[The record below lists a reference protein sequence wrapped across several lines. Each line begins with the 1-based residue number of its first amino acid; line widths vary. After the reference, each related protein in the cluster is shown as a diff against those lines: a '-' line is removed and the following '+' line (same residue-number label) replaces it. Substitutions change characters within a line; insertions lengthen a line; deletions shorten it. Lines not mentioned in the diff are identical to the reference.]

1 MTYRGI
7 VSNGVV
13 VLEGDKPRD
22 GTVVEVVEVAPVDGF
37 LREMGMGNLV
47 KHPAIGIWK
56 DRADLPSDA
65 AEASKV
71 LRQRLMRRVGEQGF
85 TGAKN

>member
-13 VLEGDKPRD
+13 VLEGEKPPE
-22 GTVVEVVEVAPVDGF
+22 GTVVEITPVVPAPKSFAELPGF
-37 LREMGMGNLV
+37 
-47 KHPAIGIWK
+47 GIWR
-56 DRADLPSDA
+56 DRTDLPEDS

-71 LRQRLMRRVGEQGF
+71 LGEQLMRRSDE
-85 TGAKN
+85 